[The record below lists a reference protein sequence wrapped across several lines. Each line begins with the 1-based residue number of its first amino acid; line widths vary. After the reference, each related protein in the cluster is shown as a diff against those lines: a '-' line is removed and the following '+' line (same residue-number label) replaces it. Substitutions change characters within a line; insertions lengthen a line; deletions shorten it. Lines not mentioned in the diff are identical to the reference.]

1 MGRYIQEN
9 LIEGEMV
16 VYETRL
22 HWITFF
28 TLKGILTLF
37 ISSLIDRWS
46 SEFAITNRRVIIK
59 IGLISRHVLEM
70 NLSKVES
77 INVDQTVMGRM
88 MGYGTITVIGTGGTR
103 ELFHKIADPMEFRRQ
118 FLSRQT

>member
-37 ISSLIDRWS
+37 IAPFIDRWS

-103 ELFHKIADPMEFRRQ
+103 EFFHKIADPMEFRRQ